1 MPEQQTSSQI
11 MDQVERMSNWQANKA
26 NIKAGSRFLTAA
38 AKGAE
43 VDVVDQVWDTGSR
56 IAQQDVTDWD
66 DDAKEFRALMLE
78 QLPELAKAL
87 KQ

>member
-26 NIKAGSRFLTAA
+26 NVKAGSRFLTAA

-43 VDVVDQVWDTGSR
+43 VDVVDQVWDTGR
-56 IAQQDVTDWD
+56 TIAETDVSEWD
-66 DDAKEFRALMLE
+66 DDAKEFRAMLLE

>member
-1 MPEQQTSSQI
+1 